1 MYPCI
6 TLSQTVPA
14 DLVDLS
20 IEDLFSANVV
30 SSDAREETAK
40 RWHFAYGY
48 GRSEFDEY
56 YSGTDKLSYD
66 DVLWGGP
73 GDQRTSTNYP
83 VVPTEITQEVHAF
96 LLGYDFSP
104 ELSFRASLPFIEQS
118 TDHISIVPN
127 YDAFNI
133 SSNGIG
139 DVVVVADYQLSRSFN
154 SAWRVIAGLSIPTG
168 SIDEEGDT
176 PRAPGDQQLP
186 YTMQVGSGTW
196 DVPLGVVYEKF
207 DQFTRWGVDAKAV
220 IRSGTN
226 DRDYRLGHKFSLGG
240 WLAWSSFD
248 RWEPGLGV
256 SYRWQDKISG
266 DDTSLLLPNP
276 QFPYPAPV
284 VDPNAFGGQ
293 QVNVSAFLSIDFSAN
308 WNFRAEYSRPVWLD
322 LNGPQSAE
330 DYRLSLGI
338 STTF

>member
-1 MYPCI
+1 MHRPVHSKPMMGRLI
-6 TLSQTVPA
+6 LSDITRRAALASGAALAFTGPVLANAQVSVFAAASLKPALDEIAAGWDVTLSYA
-14 DLVDLS
+14 
-20 IEDLFSANVV
+20 
-30 SSDAREETAK
+30 
-40 RWHFAYGY
+40 
-48 GRSEFDEY
+48 
-56 YSGTDKLSYD
+56 
-66 DVLWGGP
+66 
-73 GDQRTSTNYP
+73 
-83 VVPTEITQEVHAF
+83 
-96 LLGYDFSP
+96 
-104 ELSFRASLPFIEQS
+104 
-118 TDHISIVPN
+118 
-127 YDAFNI
+127 
-133 SSNGIG
+133 
-139 DVVVVADYQLSRSFN
+139 
-154 SAWRVIAGLSIPTG
+154 
-168 SIDEEGDT
+168 
-176 PRAPGDQQLP
+176 
-186 YTMQVGSGTW
+186 GSGTLARQVAAGAPADVVLLAATDW
-196 DVPLGVVYEKF
+196 MNWLAGQNVLVGDPVPVAGNRLVLVGPAGVGRVMLSGRGISAALGPGRLAMGDPMSVPAGRYAQQALETLGLWTGLSDRLLLTTDVRGALAYVARGDVPLGVVYEKF
-207 DQFTRWGVDAKAV
+207 DQFTRWRVDAKAV

-240 WLAWSSFD
+240 WLAWSSFG

-293 QVNVSAFLSIDFSAN
+293 QVNVSAFLSIDLSAN